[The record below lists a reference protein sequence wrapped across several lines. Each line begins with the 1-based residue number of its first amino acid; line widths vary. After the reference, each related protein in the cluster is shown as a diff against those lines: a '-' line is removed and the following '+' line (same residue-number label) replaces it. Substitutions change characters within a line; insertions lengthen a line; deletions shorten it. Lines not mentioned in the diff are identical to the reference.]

1 MKYII
6 LAMLGISNIA
16 NSSAEFP
23 IGNWEAV
30 SRSDQA
36 IYGSFTF
43 TQEKVYWGLAS
54 DAPPCSANY
63 SVKIVSPENWDI
75 KFSNK
80 KCDYDDMNNSSHSKR
95 LVGINLRVDAS
106 LSSKY
111 DKVSKRAWVSTK
123 SEGWKSNGEGMYQL
137 YKSSFYKKIKI

>member
-6 LAMLGISNIA
+6 MAMLGLSNIA
-16 NSSAEFP
+16 YSSPEFP

-30 SRSDQA
+30 SQSDQA

-43 TQEKVYWGLAS
+43 TKEKVYWGLSS

-63 SVKIVSPENWDI
+63 SVKVMSPENWDI

-80 KCDYDDMNNSSHSKR
+80 KCDYDEMNNSSHSKR
-95 LVGINLRVDAS
+95 LAGINLRIDAS

-111 DKVSKRAWVSTK
+111 DKDIKRAWVSTK